1 MRQMA
6 AEGQD
11 DGILSDLEVH
21 VKQRGGIECLHAEK
35 MAPTDIHQHLVNM
48 YGDQEVDMRQWVVWF
63 SSDDS
68 NVKAK
73 TRSGRP

>member
-1 MRQMA
+1 MA
-6 AEGQD
+6 AEGQ
-11 DGILSDLEVH
+11 SDRMASDMEVH
-21 VKQRGGIECLHAEK
+21 MKQRGGIECLHAEK